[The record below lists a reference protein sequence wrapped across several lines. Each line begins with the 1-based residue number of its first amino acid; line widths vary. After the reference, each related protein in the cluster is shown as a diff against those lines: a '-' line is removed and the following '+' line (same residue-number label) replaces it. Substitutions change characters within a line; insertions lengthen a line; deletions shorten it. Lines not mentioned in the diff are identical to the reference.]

1 MKKIFLF
8 ILSTALYGRVLSQD
22 NIILKN
28 GDEIP
33 ATITEITINEV
44 KYKKWKFKDGPGYT
58 ILKNEVFMIVY
69 RNGTK
74 DVFKE
79 NDNVPIIPIN
89 KNHFK
94 QKGFSNISE
103 LILIHSTGG
112 WNNIGTYLKSQKIAF
127 QTVTGY
133 QFNSNFNLGLG
144 LGIDYRKYLYYGTYY
159 FQNYVQSSIFPIF
172 IDFRINFLKRRF
184 SPFVTFSGG
193 YSIFHNYDLGNGIE
207 NTLKGGLLLSSSVGL
222 KAFVSNKIALNFSI
236 GYRIQQYSYWF
247 SHPDN
252 YNPNNYNPSNL
263 IIGWNKGNWNYIDI
277 KTGITF

>member
-79 NDNVPIIPIN
+79 NDNIIIIPIN

-103 LILIHSTGG
+103 LILTSY
-112 WNNIGTYLKSQKIAF
+112 NNWYNLGQNSPFINSQKIAF

-144 LGIDYRKYLYYGTYY
+144 LGIYYRKYLNYGTYY
-159 FQNYVQSSIFPIF
+159 FQNYVQSSIFPMF

-222 KAFVSNKIALNFSI
+222 KAFVSNKIALNFSV

-247 SHPDN
+247 SET
-252 YNPNNYNPSNL
+252 NNYNPSNL

>member
-79 NDNVPIIPIN
+79 NDNIIIIPIN

-103 LILIHSTGG
+103 LILIHSTGN
-112 WNNIGTYLKSQKIAF
+112 WNNIGTYLLSQDIAF
-127 QTVTGY
+127 QSVTGY

-144 LGIDYRKYLYYGTYY
+144 LGIDYKKSLLYGRAYS
-159 FQNYVQSSIFPIF
+159 QNYVKSFLMFPVF
-172 IDFRINFLKRRF
+172 IDFRINFIKRRF
-184 SPFVTFSGG
+184 TPFVTFSGG
-193 YSIFHNYDLGNGIE
+193 YSIFKNWGNSLE
-207 NTLKGGLLLSSSVGL
+207 NNLKGGLLLSSAVGL
-222 KAFVSNKIALNFSI
+222 KAFVSNKIALNFSV

-247 SHPDN
+247 SET
-252 YNPNNYNPSNL
+252 NNYNPSNL

>member
-79 NDNVPIIPIN
+79 NDNITIIPIN

-103 LILIHSTGG
+103 LILTSD
-112 WNNIGTYLKSQKIAF
+112 NNWYNIESFINSQKIAF

-144 LGIDYRKYLYYGTYY
+144 LGIYYRKYLSYGNYYPS
-159 FQNYVQSSIFPIF
+159 YVQSSIFPMF

-193 YSIFHNYDLGNGIE
+193 YSIFHNYDLGNNIE

-222 KAFVSNKIALNFSI
+222 KAFVSNKIALNFSV
-236 GYRIQQYSYWF
+236 GYRIQQYSYWV
-247 SHPDN
+247 
-252 YNPNNYNPSNL
+252 SNRYISNE
-263 IIGWNKGNWNYIDI
+263 IIGWNKGIWNYIDI

>member
-8 ILSTALYGRVLSQD
+8 ILSTALYSRVLSQD

-79 NDNVPIIPIN
+79 NENVPIIPIN

-103 LILIHSTGG
+103 LILTSYNN
-112 WNNIGTYLKSQKIAF
+112 WYNIGSFINSQKIAF

-133 QFNSNFNLGLG
+133 QLNSNFNLGLG
-144 LGIDYRKYLYYGTYY
+144 LGIDYRKYLSYGTGY
-159 FQNYVQSSIFPIF
+159 FPNYVQSSIFPMF

-193 YSIFHNYDLGNGIE
+193 YSIFHNYDLGNNME
-207 NTLKGGLLLSSSVGL
+207 NTLKGGLLLSSAVGL

-247 SHPDN
+247 SDPGN
-252 YNPNNYNPSNL
+252 YNPGNL

>member
-103 LILIHSTGG
+103 LILIHSTGN

-144 LGIDYRKYLYYGTYY
+144 LGIDYKRYIYGDY
-159 FQNYVQSSIFPIF
+159 FQTYVPGSMFPIF
-172 IDFRINFLKRRF
+172 IDFRINFIKRRF
-184 SPFVTFSGG
+184 TPFVTFSGG
-193 YSIFHNYDLGNGIE
+193 YSIFKNWGNSIE

-222 KAFVSNKIALNFSI
+222 KAFVSNKIALNFSF

-247 SHPDN
+247 SDPYN
-252 YNPNNYNPSNL
+252 YNPHNE
-263 IIGWNKGNWNYIDI
+263 IIGWNKGIWNYIDI